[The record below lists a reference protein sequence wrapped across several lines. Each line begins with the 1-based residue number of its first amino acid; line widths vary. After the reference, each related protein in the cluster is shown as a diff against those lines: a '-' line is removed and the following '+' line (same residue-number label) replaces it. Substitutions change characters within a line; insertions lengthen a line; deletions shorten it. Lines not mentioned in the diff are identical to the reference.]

1 MKPQLSPDLRPLR
14 YCPRCG
20 QRVAQRAE
28 TCFLCGAALETRR
41 PRRLALPVAD
51 LLLLAVVLSVA
62 FLWWTRAPQD
72 PDVIAAAGP
81 TPTATATPSPSPTA
95 TPAPPTPTPTATP
108 TVTPTP
114 TPIVHTVVRG
124 ETVESIAKAYG
135 VSVQDLMAANGLTR
149 DLIRVDQKLIIPAGP
164 IPRGPDGK
172 PLPTNT
178 PTPESAVYKVE
189 VRPGDTLEGLAKKY
203 KTTVDAIVAATDW
216 LTSTDTILIPGDLV
230 IVPVGEAA
238 LAVLASP
245 TPAPTATPVPT
256 PTPTPGPRWPAPQPL
271 SPVHETDLGRGPAVL
286 QWLSVG
292 VLAPDE
298 VYVVRVAPVGR
309 LRDELIDV
317 TTATSYRVPTE
328 WLERYAGSGASFLWQ
343 VQVAR
348 NVRAVAGQ
356 VSGLRPVSASSP
368 VRVFR
373 WGATA
378 APTASPSR

>member
-1 MKPQLSPDLRPLR
+1 MKPQLSPNLRPLR
-14 YCPRCG
+14 HCPHCG

-28 TCFLCGAALETRR
+28 TCFMCGASLEVRR
-41 PRRLALPVAD
+41 SRRLALPIGD

-62 FLWWTRAPQD
+62 FLWWTRAPED
-72 PDVIAAAGP
+72 PNVTAAVGP
-81 TPTATATPSPSPTA
+81 TPTATPTATATPTT
-95 TPAPPTPTPTATP
+95 TPVPPTPTPSPTP

-135 VSVQDLMAANGLTR
+135 VSVQDLMAANGLTS

-172 PLPTNT
+172 PLPTDT
-178 PTPESAVYKVE
+178 PTPESAIYKVE
-189 VRPGDTLEGLAKKY
+189 ARPGDTLEGIAKKY
-203 KTTVDAIVAATDW
+203 KTSVEAIVAATDW
-216 LTSTDTILIPGDLV
+216 ITNSDVILIPGDLL

-238 LAVLASP
+238 LAALASP
-245 TPAPTATPVPT
+245 TPAPTPTPVPT
-256 PTPTPGPRWPAPQPL
+256 PTPTPGPRWPPPHPL
-271 SPVHETDLGRGPAVL
+271 SPTHEADLGRGPVVL

-309 LRDELIDV
+309 LRDELIAV
-317 TTATSYRVPTE
+317 TVATSYRVPVE

-348 NVRAVAGQ
+348 DVRTAAGQ
-356 VSGLRPVSASSP
+356 VGGLRPVSPSSP
-368 VRVFR
+368 ARVFR
-373 WGATA
+373 WGAAVAATA
-378 APTASPSR
+378 APSR